1 MSKKALTVLLAL
13 MLAITCCLGFGCF
26 SDDPESESE
35 SKIESVGQSE
45 SEIESESKVESEI
58 ESEIESESE
67 TESESESEVEPEM
80 VEITF
85 TAGEGYTYTV
95 EDCEV
100 VIGSTVEFS
109 VTLGADYDESVIVVR
124 ANGEEITAT
133 EGVYSVVANA
143 DVVITVEGV
152 QKDRVAI
159 TLTAGEGYTY
169 SIEDCEVEIGST
181 VEFSV
186 TLGADYDES
195 VIVVKANGEEITA
208 NEGIYSVIANADV
221 VITVEGV
228 QKDRVA
234 ITLTAGEGYTYSI
247 ENCEVEIG
255 STVEFSVTLGAD
267 YDESEITVKANG
279 EVLTAVEGTYSFV
292 ANANTEI
299 TVEGVE
305 KDRVSITLTAG
316 EGYTYSIEDC
326 EVVIGTTV
334 EFEVTLEDK
343 YNESDIVVKANGEE
357 VALVD
362 GKYTVV
368 ASEDIEITVEGVE
381 RNQVVI
387 TEIFAGYDGTEGS
400 IVNTAGKYEHSTL
413 VAGHAKVYS
422 STLPLAYVTLA
433 KYTLVR
439 FAIYAESGTWF
450 EIGTSGNL
458 EFAGN
463 AASWYEV
470 KLVRE
475 TDKYQLYFNGDWKNF
490 NLPLDA
496 NLNEM
501 CMKLASSGNFYLTEV
516 RGVEDENYVAPD
528 GYAHGEILVADAPV
542 GFSGTADENVN
553 LLGGYKKN
561 TAIAGSNTTYGG
573 KALVD
578 VDMDRYLQVRF
589 SICAV
594 DSGKYVEMGLVANG
608 NFSSHAFSRSKWT
621 WDEFKLVRD
630 GDVVRIYK
638 NGNIIDDFTIPANG
652 NLSDIQIKFASSGT
666 FYVSEVLAVADPN
679 YVEKADVTF
688 IGGEGYTYSIE
699 DCRVEVGTSVEFSVI
714 LAENYNQS
722 AIVVKANGVEV
733 DAVDGKYTV
742 VVNED
747 TEITV
752 ESVEK
757 NKALIADV
765 IVGFNGTESDFI
777 NTDGGYK
784 KSFAIPGSNTTY
796 TGKTLISVDL
806 AKYTEI
812 RFSVYCEGGK
822 YLEMGTVESGGFSG
836 VSCAYQSW
844 TEFVFVREGDSF
856 VTYRNGDKKSL
867 TFPANGNL
875 NDVQIRLATSG
886 TFYFSEV
893 YGIEDPSYV
902 APEYADGYSRVANVI
917 VGFNGTESDF
927 VNTDGG
933 YKYSTAI
940 PGTNTTYGGMILV
953 DLDLS
958 QYTEIRFSVYCEG
971 GKYLEM
977 GTVESGGF
985 SGVSCHAEGW
995 TEFLFVKEG
1004 DSFVTYRDGVKKSL
1018 TFPANGNLSDVQIRL
1033 ATSGTFYFSE
1043 VLAK

>member
-1 MSKKALTVLLAL
+1 M
-13 MLAITCCLGFGCF
+13 
-26 SDDPESESE
+26 
-35 SKIESVGQSE
+35 
-45 SEIESESKVESEI
+45 
-58 ESEIESESE
+58 
-67 TESESESEVEPEM
+67 
-80 VEITF
+80 
-85 TAGEGYTYTV
+85 
-95 EDCEV
+95 
-100 VIGSTVEFS
+100 
-109 VTLGADYDESVIVVR
+109 
-124 ANGEEITAT
+124 
-133 EGVYSVVANA
+133 
-143 DVVITVEGV
+143 VITVEGV

-169 SIEDCEVEIGST
+169 SIENGEVEIGST

-208 NEGIYSVIANADV
+208 TEGVYSVIANADV

-234 ITLTAGEGYTYSI
+234 
-247 ENCEVEIG
+247 
-255 STVEFSVTLGAD
+255 VT
-267 YDESEITVKANG
+267 
-279 EVLTAVEGTYSFV
+279 F
-292 ANANTEI
+292 
-299 TVEGVE
+299 
-305 KDRVSITLTAG
+305 TAG

-326 EVVIGTTV
+326 EVVIGSTV
-334 EFEVTLEDK
+334 EFGVTLEDK

-368 ASEDIEITVEGVE
+368 ASEDVVITVEGVE

-413 VAGHAKVYS
+413 VAGHSKVYS

-458 EFAGN
+458 VFAGN
-463 AASWYEV
+463 TASWHEI

-475 TDKYQLYFNGDWKNF
+475 TDKYQLYFNGERKNF

-542 GFSGTADENVN
+542 DFSGTADENVN

-561 TAIAGSNTTYGG
+561 TVVAGSNTTYGG

-594 DSGKYVEMGLVANG
+594 ESGKYVEMGLVANG

-638 NGNIIDDFTIPANG
+638 NGNIIDGFTIPANG

-742 VVNED
+742 VASED
-747 TEITV
+747 VEITV
-752 ESVEK
+752 EGVKK
-757 NKALIADV
+757 NEVLVADLV
-765 IVGFNGTESDFI
+765 VASSGTASDFI
-777 NTDGGYK
+777 NTAGGYK
-784 KSFAIPGSNTTY
+784 KSTVIN
-796 TGKTLISVDL
+796 GKYNVVNLVNIDL
-806 AKYTEI
+806 AQYTEI
-812 RFSVYCEGGK
+812 RFSVYCEGAK
-822 YLEMGTVESGGFSG
+822 YIEIALDNTMPKPRLSTNSE
-836 VSCAYQSW
+836 SW
-844 TEFVFVREGDSF
+844 TEMVLKNEGNG
-856 VTYRNGDKKSL
+856 VYQAYRNGVWYDFSIPVGT
-867 TFPANGNL
+867 TFG
-875 NDVQIRLATSG
+875 DCVIRLG
-886 TFYFSEV
+886 DGGVFYFSEV
-893 YGIEDPSYV
+893 YGIVDPNYV
-902 APEYADGYSRVANVI
+902 APEYADGYSRVANLI
-917 VGFNGTESDF
+917 ADGEGTESDF
-927 VNTDGG
+927 INTAGG
-933 YKYSTAI
+933 YKYSTVINGKYQVLNLADI
-940 PGTNTTYGGMILV
+940 
-953 DLDLS
+953 DLS
-958 QYTEIRFSVYCEG
+958 QYTEIRFSIYCG
-971 GKYLEM
+971 GDKY
-977 GTVESGGF
+977 VEIGSDSSLSTKLSFHG
-985 SGVSCHAEGW
+985 EKW
-995 TEFLFVKEG
+995 TEVVLKNEG
-1004 DSFVTYRDGVKKSL
+1004 NGVFQAYR
-1018 TFPANGNLSDVQIRL
+1018 NGEWYNFSIPEDATLSDCAIRL
-1033 ATSGTFYFSE
+1033 GNGGTFYFSE